1 MNENIYG
8 KSVGE
13 ILKIKNDFFEHN
25 DKMLELSSHQADAL
39 LRQPERKV
47 CKICGE
53 PISGEKLYTSQ
64 RMDYFLCGKCGHVN
78 SRYEDTP
85 DFAKAVYITDNY
97 EYNYSEA
104 DKAAY
109 LNRMENIYI
118 PKAKFLLDT
127 LKGWGLGQ
135 EDIKLLDDG
144 AGSGYFVRACQELG
158 IRALGIEISK
168 AQVEFAN
175 KMAEAEILRAVD
187 SEAIA
192 GIIEKADFNVL
203 SGIGVFEHII
213 NLDEILSAIR
223 RNSNIEYV
231 YLSVPC
237 FSMSCVFEA
246 ANQHCYN
253 RHAGGTHTHLFSD
266 KSLEFMAEKM
276 GFSVG
281 RTWKFGSDMMDMY
294 RMLCVSL
301 DQNGNSAL
309 KEYFAPKFLNMI
321 DDLQLVVDK
330 NEFASEVHA
339 ILRRKA

>member
-1 MNENIYG
+1 M
-8 KSVGE
+8 
-13 ILKIKNDFFEHN
+13 
-25 DKMLELSSHQADAL
+25 
-39 LRQPERKV
+39 
-47 CKICGE
+47 
-53 PISGEKLYTSQ
+53 
-64 RMDYFLCGKCGHVN
+64 
-78 SRYEDTP
+78 
-85 DFAKAVYITDNY
+85 
-97 EYNYSEA
+97 
-104 DKAAY
+104 
-109 LNRMENIYI
+109 
-118 PKAKFLLDT
+118 
-127 LKGWGLGQ
+127 
-135 EDIKLLDDG
+135 
-144 AGSGYFVRACQELG
+144 
-158 IRALGIEISK
+158 
-168 AQVEFAN
+168 
-175 KMAEAEILRAVD
+175 
-187 SEAIA
+187 
-192 GIIEKADFNVL
+192 L

-223 RNSNIEYV
+223 GNSNIEYV